1 MKQKRLV
8 IAIDGYSSC
17 GKSTMAKALAKELNY
32 TFIDSGAMYRGVA
45 LFALENGMILNGN
58 PDKESIIDSLDQI
71 TLTFETIEGKQHL
84 MLNSRDVEN
93 EIRTPAVAEVVS
105 EIASISEV
113 RQKLVRE
120 QRKMGDLGG
129 IVMDGRDIGSVVF
142 PNADLKFFV
151 TAKPEIRAQRRFL
164 ELENK
169 GIKTN
174 LKEVLHNLETRDRI
188 DSTRSDSPLIRT
200 KESILIDTSFLTPQ
214 QQLKKVLEFVSH
226 KTQFDK

>member
-58 PDKESIIDSLDQI
+58 PDKESIIDSLDEI

-169 GIKTN
+169 GIQTN
-174 LKEVLHNLETRDRI
+174 LKEVLHNLETRDRL
-188 DSTRSDSPLIRT
+188 DSSRSDSPLIRT
-200 KESILIDTSFLTPQ
+200 KDAILIDTSFLTPH
-214 QQLKKVLEFVSH
+214 QQLNKVLEFFH
-226 KTQFDK
+226 QNATIDN

>member
-1 MKQKRLV
+1 
-8 IAIDGYSSC
+8 
-17 GKSTMAKALAKELNY
+17 MAKALAKVLNY

-58 PDKESIIDSLDQI
+58 PDRESIIDSLDDI
-71 TLTFETIEGKQHL
+71 SLAFETIEDKQHL
-84 MLNSRDVEN
+84 MLNSRDVED

-105 EIASISEV
+105 DVAAISEV

-120 QRKMGDLGG
+120 QRKMGEIGG

-151 TAKPEIRAQRRFL
+151 TAKPEIRAHRRFL

-169 GIKTN
+169 GIQTN

-200 KESILIDTSFLTPQ
+200 KDAILIDTSFLTPH
-214 QQLKKVLEFVSH
+214 QQLNKVLEFVH
-226 KTQFDK
+226 QKAPIDK

>member
-1 MKQKRLV
+1 
-8 IAIDGYSSC
+8 
-17 GKSTMAKALAKELNY
+17 MAKALAKVLNY

-58 PDKESIIDSLDQI
+58 PDRESIIDSLDDI

-84 MLNSRDVEN
+84 MLNSRDVED

-105 EIASISEV
+105 EIAAISEV

-120 QRKMGDLGG
+120 QRKMGEIGG

-169 GIKTN
+169 GIQTN

-200 KESILIDTSFLTPQ
+200 KDAILIDTSFLTPH
-214 QQLKKVLEFVSH
+214 QQLNKVLEFVH
-226 KTQFDK
+226 QKAPIDK

>member
-1 MKQKRLV
+1 
-8 IAIDGYSSC
+8 
-17 GKSTMAKALAKELNY
+17 MAKALAKVLNY

-58 PDKESIIDSLDQI
+58 PDRESIIDSLDDI
-71 TLTFETIEGKQHL
+71 SLAFETIEDKQHL
-84 MLNSRDVEN
+84 MLNSRDVED

-105 EIASISEV
+105 DVAAISEV

-120 QRKMGDLGG
+120 QRKMGEIGG

-151 TAKPEIRAQRRFL
+151 TAKPEISAHRRFL

-169 GIKTN
+169 GIQTN

-200 KESILIDTSFLTPQ
+200 KDAILIDTSFLTPH
-214 QQLKKVLEFVSH
+214 QQLNKVLEFVH
-226 KTQFDK
+226 QKAPIDK

>member
-1 MKQKRLV
+1 VKQKRLV

-58 PDKESIIDSLDQI
+58 PDKESIIDSLDEI

-169 GIKTN
+169 GIQTN
-174 LKEVLHNLETRDRI
+174 LKEVLHNLETRDRL
-188 DSTRSDSPLIRT
+188 DSSRSDSPLIRT
-200 KESILIDTSFLTPQ
+200 KDAILIDTSFLTPH
-214 QQLKKVLEFVSH
+214 QQLNKVLEFVH
-226 KTQFDK
+226 QNATIDN

>member
-1 MKQKRLV
+1 
-8 IAIDGYSSC
+8 
-17 GKSTMAKALAKELNY
+17 MAKALAKVLNY

-58 PDKESIIDSLDQI
+58 PDRESIIDSLDDI
-71 TLTFETIEGKQHL
+71 SLAFETIEDKQHL
-84 MLNSRDVEN
+84 MLNSRDVED

-105 EIASISEV
+105 DVAAISEV

-120 QRKMGDLGG
+120 QRKMGEIGG

-151 TAKPEIRAQRRFL
+151 TAKPEIRAHRRFL

-169 GIKTN
+169 GIQTN

-200 KESILIDTSFLTPQ
+200 KDAILIDTSFLTPH
-214 QQLKKVLEFVSH
+214 QQLNKVLEFVHH
-226 KTQFDK
+226 KAPIDK

>member
-1 MKQKRLV
+1 
-8 IAIDGYSSC
+8 
-17 GKSTMAKALAKELNY
+17 MAKALAKVLNY

-45 LFALENGMILNGN
+45 LFALENGMIINGN
-58 PDKESIIDSLDQI
+58 PDKESIIDSLDDI
-71 TLTFETIEGKQHL
+71 SLAFETIEGKQHL
-84 MLNSRDVEN
+84 MLNSRDVED

-105 EIASISEV
+105 DIAAISEV

-120 QRKMGDLGG
+120 QRKMGEIGG

-169 GIKTN
+169 GIRTN

-200 KESILIDTSFLTPQ
+200 KDAILIDTSFLTPH
-214 QQLKKVLEFVSH
+214 QQLNKVLEFVH
-226 KTQFDK
+226 QKAPIDK

>member
-1 MKQKRLV
+1 
-8 IAIDGYSSC
+8 
-17 GKSTMAKALAKELNY
+17 MAKALAKVLNY

-45 LFALENGMILNGN
+45 FFALENGMILNGN
-58 PDKESIIDSLDQI
+58 PDRESIIDSLDDI
-71 TLTFETIEGKQHL
+71 SLTFETIEGKQHL
-84 MLNSRDVEN
+84 MLNSRDVED

-105 EIASISEV
+105 DIAAISEV

-120 QRKMGDLGG
+120 QRKMGEIGG

-151 TAKPEIRAQRRFL
+151 TAKPEIRAKRRFL

-169 GIKTN
+169 GIQTN

-188 DSTRSDSPLIRT
+188 DSTRIDSPLIRT
-200 KESILIDTSFLTPQ
+200 KDAILIDTSFLTPH
-214 QQLKKVLEFVSH
+214 QQLNKVLEFVQQ
-226 KTQFDK
+226 KAQIDK

>member
-1 MKQKRLV
+1 MKHKRLV

-17 GKSTMAKALAKELNY
+17 GKSTMAKALAKVLNY

-58 PDKESIIDSLDQI
+58 PDKESIIDSLDDI
-71 TLTFETIEGKQHL
+71 SLTFETIEGKQHL
-84 MLNSRDVEN
+84 LLNSRDVED

-105 EIASISEV
+105 DIAAISEV

-120 QRKMGDLGG
+120 QRKMGEIGG

-169 GIKTN
+169 GIQTN

-200 KESILIDTSFLTPQ
+200 KDAILIDTSFLTPH
-214 QQLKKVLEFVSH
+214 QQLNKVLE
-226 KTQFDK
+226 KKKKK

>member
-58 PDKESIIDSLDQI
+58 PDKESIIDSLDEI

-169 GIKTN
+169 GIQTN
-174 LKEVLHNLETRDRI
+174 LKEVLHNLETRDRL
-188 DSTRSDSPLIRT
+188 DSSRSDSPLIRT
-200 KESILIDTSFLTPQ
+200 KDAILIDTSFLTPH
-214 QQLKKVLEFVSH
+214 QQLNKVLEFVH
-226 KTQFDK
+226 QNATIDN

>member
-1 MKQKRLV
+1 
-8 IAIDGYSSC
+8 
-17 GKSTMAKALAKELNY
+17 MAKALAKVLNY

-58 PDKESIIDSLDQI
+58 PDRESIIDSLDDI
-71 TLTFETIEGKQHL
+71 SLAFETIEDKQHL
-84 MLNSRDVEN
+84 MLNSRDVED

-105 EIASISEV
+105 DVAAISEV

-120 QRKMGDLGG
+120 QRKMGEIGG

-151 TAKPEIRAQRRFL
+151 TAKPEIRAHRRFL

-169 GIKTN
+169 GIQTN
-174 LKEVLHNLETRDRI
+174 LKEVLHNLEVNGQ
-188 DSTRSDSPLIRT
+188 
-200 KESILIDTSFLTPQ
+200 ESLGLYGFMLLFQ
-214 QQLKKVLEFVSH
+214 V
-226 KTQFDK
+226 

>member
-58 PDKESIIDSLDQI
+58 PDKESIIDSLDEI

-214 QQLKKVLEFVSH
+214 KQLKKVLEYVSH